1 MAPSAPSS
9 LRPRLADAVLRALPE
24 ARPRSRRRAFLFVC
38 IGLPGS
44 GKSTFARR
52 LAPATGAV
60 LVESDAL
67 RRRLFRRP
75 THAPREN
82 AALFAAVHAAMDELL
97 ADGVPVVLDA
107 TNLTAS
113 ERRPLR
119 AIAER
124 RGATLL
130 LALFEAPAAT
140 IEGRL
145 AARAAGLAP
154 GDGSTAGPEVHARMA
169 PRLQPPARADWRV
182 DSSDVEAFEEA
193 LRQATAACLR
203 TSGGWRGDGA
213 DGK

>member
-1 MAPSAPSS
+1 MGPSAPSS

-38 IGLPGS
+38 IGLPAS

-82 AALFAAVHAAMDELL
+82 AALFAA
-97 ADGVPVVLDA
+97 
-107 TNLTAS
+107 

-154 GDGSTAGPEVHARMA
+154 GDGSTAGAEVHARMA